1 MLYLWMPEANGVW
14 QWSRGSDW
22 TKSSSLEQ
30 LIQDIKLYQ
39 GEEAV
44 AFFPSREVQI
54 LQQKFSKTQYKQLGV
69 DGVKYLLEEYV
80 ILPIDQMKVFSHF
93 QQPDQVSILGIHQYA
108 VTTMQH
114 SLSLIPLK
122 IVSLLPDFLMLP
134 VPEVGQTILANVNGQ

>member
-1 MLYLWMPEANGVW
+1 MPEANGVW

-44 AFFPSREVQI
+44 VFFPSREVQI

-80 ILPIDQMKVFSHF
+80 ILPIDQMKVFFTLSTTRSGF
-93 QQPDQVSILGIHQYA
+93 NIGDSSICCHHNA
-108 VTTMQH
+108 A
-114 SLSLIPLK
+114 
-122 IVSLLPDFLMLP
+122 FLVIDSVKNCLFI
-134 VPEVGQTILANVNGQ
+134 T